1 MGISC
6 KTCGKKKVVDFHPYI
21 SNLISLRNVRDMGFT
36 IPNDM
41 LTYEAWIDLVRIENA
56 MSKAYSKR
64 GQKDGGK

>member
-1 MGISC
+1 
-6 KTCGKKKVVDFHPYI
+6 
-21 SNLISLRNVRDMGFT
+21 MGFT